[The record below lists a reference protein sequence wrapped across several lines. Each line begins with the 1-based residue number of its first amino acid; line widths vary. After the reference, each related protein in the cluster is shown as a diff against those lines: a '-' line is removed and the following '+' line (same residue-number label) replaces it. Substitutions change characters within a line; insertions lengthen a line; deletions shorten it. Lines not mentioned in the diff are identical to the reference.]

1 MANKKKQV
9 VEVVEIAEEPAIIA
23 GTVEQA
29 SEAPVDSNSD
39 SLSGNTDSAPADAT
53 ASDAPIEPVND
64 GPTPPPALVIPL
76 ATLKEINDLINDS
89 YNRSNNVP
97 FRQQCQRLRIELG
110 RFITDVENSMNNG

>member
-1 MANKKKQV
+1 MANKKKHV
-9 VEVVEIAEEPAIIA
+9 VEVIEIAEEPAIIA
-23 GTVEQA
+23 GTVEQP
-29 SEAPVDSNSD
+29 SEAPADSNSD
-39 SLSGNTDSAPADAT
+39 SPSGNTDSAPADAN
-53 ASDAPIEPVND
+53 ASDAPTESAND
-64 GPTPPPALVIPL
+64 NPAPPALVIPL